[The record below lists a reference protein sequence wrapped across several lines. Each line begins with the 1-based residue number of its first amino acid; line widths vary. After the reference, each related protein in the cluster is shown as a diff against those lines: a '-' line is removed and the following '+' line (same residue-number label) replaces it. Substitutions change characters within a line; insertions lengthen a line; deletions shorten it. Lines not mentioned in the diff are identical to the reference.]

1 MWPEAELSMQ
11 GALSQGRKAWQG
23 ATMGMKGV
31 PKGATEPSPGLWAQK
46 EMELGPENTWE
57 WTIRHLD

>member
-1 MWPEAELSMQ
+1 MQ

-57 WTIRHLD
+57 WIIRHLD